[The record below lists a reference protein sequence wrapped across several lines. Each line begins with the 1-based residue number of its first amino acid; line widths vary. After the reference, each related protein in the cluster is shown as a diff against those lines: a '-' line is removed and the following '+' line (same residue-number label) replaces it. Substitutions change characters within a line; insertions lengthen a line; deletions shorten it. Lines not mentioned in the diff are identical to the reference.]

1 MTVKEAEDIIDD
13 ISFIINEF
21 YIYKRENRK
30 QAEKNDDFMN
40 SLSESIKYL
49 KDYEKLLKDK
59 IKSAI
64 LYL

>member
-1 MTVKEAEDIIDD
+1 MTVKEAEDIIND

-21 YIYKRENRK
+21 YIYNRK
-30 QAEKNDDFMN
+30 AREQAEKNDDFTN
-40 SLSESIKYL
+40 SLNESIKYL